1 MKNVSK
7 KKISGRRRTL
17 ILDLRVITLN
27 KIVSTWMVMLYSTWG
42 VISTYN
48 SIIIPC
54 SAQVMCR
61 IFFFLFIYYLF
72 GQWQQKYKARL
83 IFFPYYTVRLERWRL
98 QEPYH
103 QVPNQNTK
111 FGKNL
116 TVANQIWLSIKS
128 RKYNQPLW
136 IC

>member
-48 SIIIPC
+48 YSLLC
-54 SAQVMCR
+54 SSYVSN
-61 IFFFLFIYYLF
+61 FFFLFIYYLF

-136 IC
+136 IR